1 MLKNQLLKL
10 AQYNLWAN
18 AKLLDWMIKA
28 GEDLADANCESS
40 FPSLRKTVY
49 HIYDAEYAW
58 IFRLTNQELLYWPPS
73 RDFNF
78 TMMEFAEV
86 LKSQS
91 QKLIDFVSQLDEQQL
106 GDFIQYPNVKGVLF
120 SNTIADIINHV
131 INHGTYHRGQLITMM
146 RTLGYTD
153 LGATDYIAY
162 CRL

>member
-18 AKLLDWMIKA
+18 STLLDWMIKA
-28 GEDLADANCESS
+28 GEELADAKCESS
-40 FPSLRKTVY
+40 FPTLRKTIY
-49 HIYDAEYAW
+49 HIYDAEFAW
-58 IFRLTNQELLYWPPS
+58 IVRLTNQELKYWPPS

-78 TMMEFAEV
+78 TLMEFASV
-86 LKSQS
+86 LKMQS
-91 QKLIDFVSQLDEQQL
+91 QTLIDFVNQTDENNL
-106 GDFIQYPNVKGVLF
+106 NDKIEYPNVKGVLF

>member
-18 AKLLDWMIKA
+18 STLLDWMIKA
-28 GEDLADANCESS
+28 GEELADAKCESS
-40 FPSLRKTVY
+40 FPTLRKTIY
-49 HIYDAEYAW
+49 HIYDAEFGQRIARHQTRRPNDK
-58 IFRLTNQELLYWPPS
+58 IE
-73 RDFNF
+73 
-78 TMMEFAEV
+78 
-86 LKSQS
+86 
-91 QKLIDFVSQLDEQQL
+91 
-106 GDFIQYPNVKGVLF
+106 YPNAKGVLF